1 VGERFRSTS
10 YADAILVVT
19 EVEDDSD
26 PESRGASA
34 SPLPNI
40 VISPEDDDD
49 GAQARA
55 PLHAAAVRPSPLAKP
70 SALSKSSSVFDVVKA
85 AVKAERGSKMRTVS
99 HTSADSGDATP
110 GSPLRRSANRTSTL
124 KGTVKLS
131 PSLSAK
137 NQSTL
142 RRRTLQQQGAL
153 SV

>member
-19 EVEDDSD
+19 AVEDDSD

-34 SPLPNI
+34 SPSPNI
-40 VISPEDDDD
+40 VISPEDDD
-49 GAQARA
+49 GAQAHA